1 MNKKTRSLTLEEF
14 ELIIDTVREGFI
26 LGDIEHRGNKRIA
39 TILTL
44 QGNLGLRIGDILK
57 LKINDI
63 VKDNLRYRLNIVE
76 QKTGKERSFTVPKEI
91 YSYLILYYKELGIG
105 RNKKLFDISERAIQK
120 HLSKVCEYLDLY
132 NVSTHSFRKFFAT
145 SIYINNDYDIGM

>member
-1 MNKKTRSLTLEEF
+1 MLFRS
-14 ELIIDTVREGFI
+14 
-26 LGDIEHRGNKRIA
+26 
-39 TILTL
+39 
-44 QGNLGLRIGDILK
+44 
-57 LKINDI
+57 
-63 VKDNLRYRLNIVE
+63 
-76 QKTGKERSFTVPKEI
+76 SFTVPKEI

-145 SIYINNDYDIGM
+145 SIYINNDYDIVLVQKLLQHSNVAVTQKYIGIGDSGVEMALNNHIYLP